1 MTLPHSNTERSLL
14 PFFVREYRAHPV
26 TEVRGGLFAFIL
38 MSLFYCMGC
47 SPASINAGFPE
58 VPLEPVANSASSAKI
73 GIARVEDSRPNRS
86 AGLIGSSP
94 QVNLLVGPELPDYLE
109 REFRNDL
116 ATRGITSVD
125 ALNPA
130 KTGKPAEYKTI
141 VVTLQSVSFATS
153 DPVFVKADSSVN
165 IAVQVYELSTTK
177 VVFGGS
183 YSGTNQERIGF
194 SPGTGMRSGAIL
206 AVAANR
212 AVDAAFADV
221 KFEQALK

>member
-1 MTLPHSNTERSLL
+1 M
-14 PFFVREYRAHPV
+14 
-26 TEVRGGLFAFIL
+26 
-38 MSLFYCMGC
+38 
-47 SPASINAGFPE
+47 
-58 VPLEPVANSASSAKI
+58 
-73 GIARVEDSRPNRS
+73 EDSRPNRI
-86 AGLIGSSP
+86 AGLIGTGIGTSSEI
-94 QVNLLVGPELPDYLE
+94 NLLIGPELPDYIE

-116 ATRGITSVD
+116 ATRGISSVD

-130 KTGKPAEYKTI
+130 KTREPAKYKTI
-141 VVTLQSVSFATS
+141 VITLQSATFATS
-153 DPVFVKADSSVN
+153 DPVFVSADSSVN
-165 IAVQVYELSTTK
+165 IAVQVYAILSTN

-194 SPGTGMRSGAIL
+194 SRGTGMRSGAIL